1 MHSLSLAYVK
11 LLEGGRWGEK
21 MEEGREGGERGRK
34 RKREPMHS
42 LYEACGKLFT
52 VEKVIQ
58 VKPGFCI
65 ERKSYLGDQILS
77 SVDLLATV

>member
-1 MHSLSLAYVK
+1 MGRK
-11 LLEGGRWGEK
+11 DGGRKGGRREREK
-21 MEEGREGGERGRK
+21 E
-34 RKREPMHS
+34 REPMHS

-52 VEKVIQ
+52 VEKVIH

-65 ERKSYLGDQILS
+65 ERKYYFGDQILS